1 MVVIS
6 SSRQSIMVNS
16 GRHERQLLLFDTC
29 GYERKNHCSI
39 KFQSGNCMTV
49 QEFRDLKNLE
59 KIHLINRDGSF
70 VAERRMGTDRIYLF
84 IIGNFFVELLHRL
97 SDPDCRGVIIYDI
110 FDDESK
116 LQFYLE
122 KPISANIFSWIQIQ

>member
-1 MVVIS
+1 
-6 SSRQSIMVNS
+6 
-16 GRHERQLLLFDTC
+16 
-29 GYERKNHCSI
+29 
-39 KFQSGNCMTV
+39 MTV